1 MNGTAFPLFL
11 SLRVALAALAVIVP
25 IGVVLG
31 YLQARH
37 DYRGRS
43 LVDVLIVLPIVL
55 PPSVTGYYLILI
67 LGRKGLLGGPL
78 YDVLGVSII
87 FTFWAAVLAAVV
99 VSLPLFVKFAQAAFH
114 GVDPELE
121 AVARTLGA
129 GPVATFLRVSVPVA
143 WRGLVAGAVLC
154 FARALGEFGATLMF
168 AGNIPGKTNTM
179 TLEIWSAYQAGDD
192 ARAVAL
198 VVTLTVVSVAVVLAF
213 SRLERLQRRDRR

>member
-1 MNGTAFPLFL
+1 MSVGFPLFL
-11 SLRVALAALAVIVP
+11 SVRVAFAALAVIVP
-25 IGVVLG
+25 IGLVLG
-31 YLQARH
+31 YLQARR
-37 DYRGRS
+37 DYPGRA

-55 PPSVTGYYLILI
+55 PPSVTGYYLILL
-67 LGRKGLLGGPL
+67 LGRNGVIGGPL
-78 YDVLGVSII
+78 HEILGISLI
-87 FTFWAAVLAAVV
+87 FTFWAAVIAAVV
-99 VSLPLFVKFAQAAFH
+99 VALPLFIKFAQAAFH

-129 GPVATFLRVSVPVA
+129 GPVATFFRVTVPVA

-168 AGNIPGKTNTM
+168 AGNIPGETNTM
-179 TLEIWSAYQAGDD
+179 PLEIWSSYQAGDD

-213 SRLERLQRRDRR
+213 SRLERGRW

>member
-1 MNGTAFPLFL
+1 VSVGFPLFL
-11 SLRVALAALAVIVP
+11 SVRVAFAALAVIVP
-25 IGVVLG
+25 IGLVLG
-31 YLQARH
+31 YLQARR
-37 DYRGRS
+37 DYPGRA

-55 PPSVTGYYLILI
+55 PPSVTGYYLILL
-67 LGRKGLLGGPL
+67 LGRNGVIGGPL
-78 YDVLGVSII
+78 HEILGISLI
-87 FTFWAAVLAAVV
+87 FTFWAAVIAAVV
-99 VSLPLFVKFAQAAFH
+99 VALPLFIKFAQAAFH

-129 GPVATFLRVSVPVA
+129 GPVATFFRVTVPVA

-168 AGNIPGKTNTM
+168 AGNIPGETNTM
-179 TLEIWSAYQAGDD
+179 PLEIWSSYQAGDD

-213 SRLERLQRRDRR
+213 SRLERGRW

>member
-1 MNGTAFPLFL
+1 MNGTAFPLLL
-11 SLRVALAALAVIVP
+11 SLRVAFAALAAIVP
-25 IGVVLG
+25 VGLALG
-31 YLQARH
+31 YLQARY
-37 DYRGRS
+37 DYRGRA

-67 LGRKGLLGGPL
+67 LGRRGLIGGPL
-78 YDVLGVSII
+78 YDLLGVSII
-87 FTFWAAVLAAVV
+87 FTFWAAVIAAVV
-99 VSLPLFVKFAQAAFH
+99 VSLPLFVKFAQAAFN

-121 AVARTLGA
+121 SVARTLGA

-179 TLEIWSAYQAGDD
+179 TLEIWSAYQAGEDS
-192 ARAVAL
+192 RALAL
-198 VVTLTVVSVAVVLAF
+198 VATLTAVSVAVVFAF
-213 SRLERLQRRDRR
+213 SRLERLQRKDRR